1 MNKQESLGSL
11 PSQLNN
17 SQRANL
23 KSETVI
29 RLLRNKV
36 ITLDKVLD
44 LTKKQRANIQR
55 ASFES
60 IQKVLGAKAIGFN
73 DLLELPLLTQIHNL
87 NSDRVNSLLKAKII
101 TLDQALLLTKRQ
113 FNNFIKNKKLFTL
126 LKDKTIELNKILGA
140 TREGINNQG
149 KRILSN

>member
-1 MNKQESLGSL
+1 MNKQEFLGSL
-11 PSQLNN
+11 LSQLNN

-29 RLLRNKV
+29 RLLLNKE
-36 ITLDKVLD
+36 ITLDKALD
-44 LTKKQRANIQR
+44 LTKKQR

-87 NSDRVNSLLKAKII
+87 NSDRVNS
-101 TLDQALLLTKRQ
+101 
-113 FNNFIKNKKLFTL
+113 
-126 LKDKTIELNKILGA
+126 
-140 TREGINNQG
+140 
-149 KRILSN
+149 S